1 MNHESNFMMIIL
13 SGTITTIW
21 KHQWQPPPPMSTKWS
36 RPAAA
41 QPRAIATSGRPP
53 YRDSPT
59 RCGPWR
65 GGGTWRRGCR
75 LIFKYFWYF
84 RNISF
89 FVQATPAVSLDG
101 SSIHSRSR
109 TGSPCPSNCG
119 KYEYFWY
126 FRNIFVLGSPIQRQ
140 SYNWEMFE
148 TLNRPN
154 PPSYSS
160 LPRGGH
166 VDSWPRQYLV

>member
-1 MNHESNFMMIIL
+1 MTFYWNTITDGLISQMNYESNFMMMIL

-21 KHQWQPPPPMSTKWS
+21 RHQWQPPPPMSTKWS

-89 FVQATPAVSLDG
+89 SCRPRPLCHWTDRQYTPGREQAVPVLPTVV
-101 SSIHSRSR
+101 
-109 TGSPCPSNCG
+109 NM
-119 KYEYFWY
+119 
-126 FRNIFVLGSPIQRQ
+126 NIFGILEI
-140 SYNWEMFE
+140 F
-148 TLNRPN
+148 LF
-154 PPSYSS
+154 
-160 LPRGGH
+160 
-166 VDSWPRQYLV
+166 